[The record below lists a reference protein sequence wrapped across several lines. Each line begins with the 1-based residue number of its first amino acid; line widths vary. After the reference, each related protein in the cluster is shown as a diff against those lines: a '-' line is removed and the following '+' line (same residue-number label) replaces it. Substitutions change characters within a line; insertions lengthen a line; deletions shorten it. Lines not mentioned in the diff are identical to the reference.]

1 MQSIKL
7 SDYLTPRE
15 NRKIDR
21 ILDKAAKRVRQKDGS
36 TVKVVKAFLF
46 LKCPLQKGQ
55 GEIPESH
62 PECWR
67 EMSKLMMLI
76 QEYCKSNGCFQYTSY
91 IPEGEDDELPF
102 D

>member
-1 MQSIKL
+1 MQSTKL
-7 SDYLTPRE
+7 SDYLTSWE
-15 NRKIDR
+15 NRKIDK
-21 ILDKAAKRVRQKDGS
+21 ILDKAAKRAKQKHGD

-55 GEIPESH
+55 GGAPESH

-76 QEYCKSNGCFQYTSY
+76 QEFCKSNGCFQYMY
-91 IPEGEDDELPF
+91 VPEGEDDELPF
-102 D
+102 

>member
-1 MQSIKL
+1 MQSTKL

-21 ILDKAAKRVRQKDGS
+21 ILDKAAKRAKRENGD

-55 GEIPESH
+55 GEIPENH
-62 PECWR
+62 PECWK
-67 EMSKLMMLI
+67 EMSQLLMYI
-76 QEYCKSNGCFQYTSY
+76 EEFCRSNGCYPYTQYV
-91 IPEGEDDELPF
+91 PEGEDNELPF
-102 D
+102 